1 MRFNRHN
8 REEIIRVAIVD
19 DQALFRKG
27 LISLLEEYDY
37 LDVMLEASN
46 GKEFFQGLRR
56 CREELPHLVILDIQM
71 PEMDGIETL
80 IKLNY
85 EYPNMHALML
95 TMHNEAEMI
104 FHLVD
109 KGAKG
114 FLLKDTAVET
124 VVRAIDSILTSGFYF
139 PDNISKSLV
148 KGMVTNQKAKS
159 LNDHNNLS
167 EREIEII
174 RLICKEHNS
183 QEIAD
188 KLNISLNTVN
198 KHRESI
204 FQKINARNVVGVVMY
219 ALKNNLVNQP
229 NE

>member
-8 REEIIRVAIVD
+8 RAETVRVAIVD

-27 LISLLEEYDY
+27 LISLLEEFEH

-46 GKEFFQGLRR
+46 GKDFFQGLRR
-56 CREELPHLVILDIQM
+56 CREELPHVVILDIQM

-80 IKLNY
+80 IRLNT

-95 TMHNEAEMI
+95 TMHNETEII

-114 FLLKDTAVET
+114 FLLKDAAIET
-124 VVRAIDSILTSGFYF
+124 VVRAIDSIMASGFYF

-148 KGMVTNQKAKS
+148 KGMVSNQKSKQ
-159 LNDHNNLS
+159 LNDANHLS

-174 RLICKEHNS
+174 RLICKEFSS

-204 FQKINARNVVGVVMY
+204 FQKINAKNVVGVVMY
-219 ALKNNLVNQP
+219 ALKNNLVS
-229 NE
+229 